1 MDFIIKLID
10 NKKKFIIEFFL
21 ALFNDTQNKER

>member
-10 NKKKFIIEFFL
+10 NKKEFIIQFCR